1 MRTKELK
8 KDDLKKFAEQFI
20 LDLAVPSVL
29 GLKGNLGS
37 GKTTLVKSFIRAL
50 GVEEKVTSPTFN
62 IVRTYKKEE
71 LTIYHVDLY
80 RLSSI
85 HEFYDLDLP
94 LNEEGTLFFIEWS
107 DMIPES
113 KSNGTLIYGFK
124 YQNHTTLWHSD
135 LIMLVLRVCD
145 CKGPHKVKLG
155 GNYGG
160 EPGRRQFS
168 RKGMKVLF
176 IKTSCSLLKMSLGT
190 IP

>member
-1 MRTKELK
+1 M
-8 KDDLKKFAEQFI
+8 
-20 LDLAVPSVL
+20 
-29 GLKGNLGS
+29 
-37 GKTTLVKSFIRAL
+37 

-113 KSNGTLIYGFK
+113 RSTEWRFLDIEIVDEV
-124 YQNHTTLWHSD
+124 T
-135 LIMLVLRVCD
+135 R
-145 CKGPHKVKLG
+145 KVR
-155 GNYGG
+155 Y
-160 EPGRRQFS
+160 
-168 RKGMKVLF
+168 
-176 IKTSCSLLKMSLGT
+176 
-190 IP
+190 

>member
-1 MRTKELK
+1 M
-8 KDDLKKFAEQFI
+8 
-20 LDLAVPSVL
+20 
-29 GLKGNLGS
+29 
-37 GKTTLVKSFIRAL
+37 

-113 KSNGTLIYGFK
+113 KSTEWRFLDIEIVDEI
-124 YQNHTTLWHSD
+124 T
-135 LIMLVLRVCD
+135 R
-145 CKGPHKVKLG
+145 KVR
-155 GNYGG
+155 Y
-160 EPGRRQFS
+160 
-168 RKGMKVLF
+168 
-176 IKTSCSLLKMSLGT
+176 
-190 IP
+190 